1 MRRVLSSLS
10 AALVFVA
17 LALALFQPYHAA
29 RTARAA
35 DLQEKCDDCTIR
47 NNQRFEQCLEV
58 HGINHIPCYD
68 QYNEG
73 VVICYRNF
81 CEQ

>member
-1 MRRVLSSLS
+1 MRRLMTSLS
-10 AALVFVA
+10 AALLFVA
-17 LALALFQPYHAA
+17 LALVLFQPYPA

-35 DLQEKCDDCTIR
+35 DINEKCLDCSVR
-47 NNQRFEQCLEV
+47 NQRQFDHCVEI

-68 QYNEG
+68 QFNDG
-73 VVICYRNF
+73 VVQCFRNF

>member
-1 MRRVLSSLS
+1 MRRLMTSLS
-10 AALVFVA
+10 AALLFVA
-17 LALALFQPYHAA
+17 LAFVLFQPYPA

-35 DLQEKCDDCTIR
+35 DINEKCNDCTVR
-47 NNQRFEQCLEV
+47 NNRQFEHCTEI

-73 VVICYRNF
+73 VVHCYRNF

>member
-1 MRRVLSSLS
+1 MRRLMASLS

-17 LALALFQPYHAA
+17 LALVLFQPYPV

-35 DLQEKCDDCTIR
+35 DIHEKCLDCTIR
-47 NNQRFEQCLEV
+47 NQARFDQCLEV
-58 HGINHIPCYD
+58 HGQDHIPCYD
-68 QYNEG
+68 QFNAG
-73 VVICYRNF
+73 VVNCYRNF

>member
-1 MRRVLSSLS
+1 MRRFVTWLP

-17 LALALFQPYHAA
+17 LALAMFQPNAS
-29 RTARAA
+29 RTVRAA
-35 DLQEKCDDCTIR
+35 DIHEKCLDCTVR
-47 NNQRFEQCLEV
+47 NQARFDQCLEV

>member
-1 MRRVLSSLS
+1 MRRIFAYLTAALMVCLLALSLS
-10 AALVFVA
+10 TPMTVRVVKAS
-17 LALALFQPYHAA
+17 
-29 RTARAA
+29 

-47 NNQRFEQCLEV
+47 NARQFEQCV
-58 HGINHIPCYD
+58 AVTNDQRCYD

-73 VVICYRNF
+73 VVHCYRHF

>member
-1 MRRVLSSLS
+1 MRRLMASLS
-10 AALVFVA
+10 AALCFVA
-17 LALALFQPYHAA
+17 LALVLFQPYPAG
-29 RTARAA
+29 TVKAA
-35 DLQEKCDDCTIR
+35 DIHEKCLDCTVR
-47 NNQRFEQCLEV
+47 NQARFDQCLEV

>member
-1 MRRVLSSLS
+1 MKRVLSTL
-10 AALVFVA
+10 ATALVFVA
-17 LALALFQPYHAA
+17 LALVLFQPQTT

-35 DLQEKCDDCTIR
+35 DIHEKCEDCTIR

-68 QYNEG
+68 QYNAG

>member
-1 MRRVLSSLS
+1 MKRVLSTLS

-17 LALALFQPYHAA
+17 LSLALFQPYPT

-35 DLQEKCDDCTIR
+35 DINEKCEDCSVR
-47 NNQRFEQCLEV
+47 NFRQFEHCTEV
-58 HGINHIPCYD
+58 HGINHMPCYD

-73 VVICYRNF
+73 VVICFRNF

>member
-1 MRRVLSSLS
+1 MKRVLSSLS
-10 AALVFVA
+10 VALVF
-17 LALALFQPYHAA
+17 LALALTMFQPYAA

-35 DLQEKCDDCTIR
+35 DIHEKCEDCSVR
-47 NNQRFEQCLEV
+47 NFRQFEHCTAV
-58 HGINHIPCYD
+58 HGIDHIPCYD

-73 VVICYRNF
+73 VVICFRNF

>member
-1 MRRVLSSLS
+1 MRRVLSSVS

-17 LALALFQPYHAA
+17 LALALFQPQSI
-29 RTARAA
+29 RTAKAA

-47 NNQRFEQCLEV
+47 NFRQFEHCTEV

-73 VVICYRNF
+73 VVHCFRNF